1 MKVNVYD
8 SKAVKTTKELKI
20 IKQKA
25 VSESTFLQYVR
36 VFLNNQRKG
45 QGASKT
51 RAEVRGGGRKPWRQ
65 KGTGRARVGSIRSP
79 LWVGG
84 GAAHGPKTAST
95 WRLRLNKSTKKSV
108 FNTLLVDHIK
118 EGTLDIF
125 KNNYK
130 KPNSKLF
137 KSLIDK
143 IYGEQVKKVLLVQDS
158 EKELALSARNLKN
171 VNLADISNL
180 SSMHLA
186 KANKVLLTE
195 KALKKLEERL

>member
-8 SKAVKTTKELKI
+8 SKAVKTTKEIKI
-20 IKQKA
+20 TERKA
-25 VSESTFLQYVR
+25 VSEDTFLQYVR
-36 VFLNNQRKG
+36 VFFNNQRKG

-84 GAAHGPKTAST
+84 GAAHGPKTEST

-108 FNTLLVDHIK
+108 FNTLMVNHIK
-118 EGTLDIF
+118 EGSLDIF
-125 KNNYK
+125 KNDYK
-130 KPNSKLF
+130 KPSSKAF
-137 KSLIDK
+137 KALMAK
-143 IYGEQVKKVLLVQDS
+143 IYGKDVKKVLLVQDS
-158 EKELALSARNLKN
+158 EKELTLSSRNLKN
-171 VNLADISNL
+171 VTVADISNF

-186 KANKVLLTE
+186 KANKVLITE